1 MATGSYTL
9 SETATFTLTHAKHMA
24 AKFAADLKR
33 LQRFY
38 GQPNDTDIAK
48 YEAEVI
54 ELLKNGY
61 LGTLTIGFKRDNS
74 WVEPTLR
81 YTAHDLA
88 GAAANDDDPGRVR
101 TGANIAGA
109 LFHNY
114 LTYSTAWNVLSA
126 TEQDAFKKRM
136 PFYRTGATEPTVNGY
151 LAEDRIYSSGGRALR
166 RASVRS
172 Y

>member
-1 MATGSYTL
+1 MMLVSVTVSCQKWPPAPPAFAHSSEKSPCRVSFARGS
-9 SETATFTLTHAKHMA
+9 
-24 AKFAADLKR
+24 
-33 LQRFY
+33 
-38 GQPNDTDIAK
+38 
-48 YEAEVI
+48 
-54 ELLKNGY
+54 NGY

-74 WVEPTLR
+74 WIEPTLR

-101 TGANIAGA
+101 PGANVSGA
-109 LFHNY
+109 SLHNF
-114 LTYSTAWNVLSA
+114 LTYTMAWNALSA

-136 PFYRTGATEPTVNGY
+136 PFYRTGATEPTINGY
-151 LAEDRIYSSGGRALR
+151 LINDRIYSAGGRALN

>member
-101 TGANIAGA
+101 PGANIAGA

>member
-24 AKFAADLKR
+24 AKFAADFKR

-101 TGANIAGA
+101 PGANIAGA

-151 LAEDRIYSSGGRALR
+151 LAEDRIYSFGGRALR